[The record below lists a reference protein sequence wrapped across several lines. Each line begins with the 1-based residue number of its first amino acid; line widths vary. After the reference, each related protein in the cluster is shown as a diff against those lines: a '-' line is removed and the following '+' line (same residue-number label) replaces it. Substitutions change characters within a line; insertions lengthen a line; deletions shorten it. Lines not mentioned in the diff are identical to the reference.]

1 MKGEKMT
8 KITTMDLAP
17 LYRNSIGID
26 NWLSR
31 VLDQIDHNNGQA
43 NYPPYNII
51 KHDENTFEVQVAVSG
66 FGEGEVEI
74 TVKDGTLIISGEKQ
88 PEQVDQGIEY
98 LYQGISA
105 RRFVRT
111 FSLADYVEVLNAT
124 NANGILSVRLER
136 KLPEAMKPK
145 TIAIT
150 YKK

>member
-1 MKGEKMT
+1 MT
-8 KITTMDLAP
+8 KLTTLDLSP

-26 NWLSR
+26 NWITR
-31 VLDQIDHNNGQA
+31 VLDQIDHTAQT

-51 KHDENTFEVQVAVSG
+51 KHDDNTFEVQVAVAG

-74 TVKDGTLIISGEKQ
+74 GVKDGNLVISGEKQ
-88 PEQVDQGIEY
+88 PEAQIVGTEY
-98 LYQGISA
+98 LHQGISA

-111 FSLADYVEVLNAT
+111 FSLADYVEVIDARSQD
-124 NANGILSVRLER
+124 GILTVRLER

-150 YKK
+150 YAK

>member
-1 MKGEKMT
+1 MT

-17 LYRNSIGID
+17 FYRNSIGVDRLFNRIM
-26 NWLSR
+26 
-31 VLDQIDHNNGQA
+31 DQMDHAATN

-51 KHDENTFEVQVAVSG
+51 KHNEDTFEVQVAVAG
-66 FGEGEVEI
+66 FTEGEVEI
-74 TVKDGTLIISGEKQ
+74 TVKDGNLIISGEKQ
-88 PEQVDQGIEY
+88 PEAYEVGTEF
-98 LYQGISA
+98 LHQGISA

-111 FSLADYVEVLNAT
+111 FSLADYVEVVDAT
-124 NANGILSVRLER
+124 SSNGILSVRLER

>member
-1 MKGEKMT
+1 MT
-8 KITTMDLAP
+8 KLTTLDLSP

-26 NWLSR
+26 NWIAR
-31 VLDQIDHNNGQA
+31 VLDQIDHTSQT

-66 FGEGEVEI
+66 FGQGDVEVN
-74 TVKDGTLIISGEKQ
+74 VNDGNLVISGEKQ
-88 PEQVDQGIEY
+88 PEAQIVGTEY

-111 FSLADYVEVLNAT
+111 FSLADYVEVVDAT
-124 NANGILSVRLER
+124 SRDGILTVRLER

-145 TIAIT
+145 AIAIS
-150 YKK
+150 YVK

>member
-1 MKGEKMT
+1 MT
-8 KITTMDLAP
+8 KLTTLDLSP

-26 NWLSR
+26 NWITR
-31 VLDQIDHNNGQA
+31 VLDQIDHTAQT

-51 KHDENTFEVQVAVSG
+51 KHDDNTFEVQVAVAG

-74 TVKDGTLIISGEKQ
+74 SVKDGNLVISGEKQ
-88 PEQVDQGIEY
+88 PEAQIVGTEY
-98 LYQGISA
+98 LHQGISA

-111 FSLADYVEVLNAT
+111 FSLADYVEVIDARSQD
-124 NANGILSVRLER
+124 GILTVRLER

-150 YKK
+150 YTK